1 MALAAYIFVP
11 GRTIKEEKEKVTG
24 EAGGVQ
30 DPDMAPTT
38 SPGSSAAERVFKEAS
53 EKRAVV
59 VYTDRDAELQ
69 KARLGDCVGGLVDLL
84 KLEESGALDEWLKQH
99 KYDIVV
105 VGGGSGG
112 LAAAKEAARLGK
124 KVLCLDFVKPSVM
137 GTAWGLGGTCVNV
150 GCIPKKLM
158 HQTALLG
165 EYIESLFVIVKS
177 QEMRKVH
184 IKKAFSE
191 DAKKYGWEIPK
202 GDVKLK
208 WEKMKNAV
216 QDHIASLNW
225 GYRVQLR
232 ERMVTYLNAYGV
244 FTGSHEMTT
253 TTKKK
258 KVEKIT
264 ADRFIIATGLRP
276 RYPDVPG
283 AKECCISSDDLFSLS
298 YNPGK
303 TLCVG
308 ASYVS
313 LECAGF
319 LRGIGNEVTVMVR
332 SILLRGFDQDMAER
346 IRKHMMTRG
355 IEFINAVPSKYER
368 IEEPTDDKPGLV
380 RVSWEKTLENG
391 EKKIETKDFNTVLMA
406 IGRDPV
412 TNGMGL
418 ETISVERTK
427 SGKIVG
433 RREQSTCP
441 YVYAL
446 GDVLDGC
453 PELTPV
459 AIQAGRVLMR
469 RLITGNSELVEY
481 DQVPTTVFTP
491 LEYGC
496 CGLAEEAAIQK
507 YGKENINVYHN
518 VFIPLEYTVPERVEN
533 SHCYCKIICLK
544 TEQDLVVGYHIL
556 APNAGEIVQGFAIA
570 LKLKGKKADFDRL
583 IGIHPTVAE
592 VCFFFFVFTNIS
604 SEWKGKYLKCLRPEA
619 TVVLLTIMDIP
630 IRIKA
635 YRFVAY
641 SAVTFSV
648 VSVISVCITLPMVYN
663 YINQVRTQ
671 MHNEIN
677 QCKGSVKDVWSD
689 LHELKNVE
697 ETRNRTAR
705 QAGYGEK
712 PSYSSRAGSSAGV
725 GGGCSCCNPGPPGP
739 AGTPGRPGRPGRPG
753 APGFPGAPGK
763 TGSALCEPITPPPCQ
778 PCAAGPPGPP
788 GPAGLPGDAGPP
800 GTPGVGGGA
809 ALPGP
814 PGPPGPPGAP
824 GSPGPAGPPG
834 EPGIPAISEPAAP
847 AAPGPAGMT
856 SSFKSTACSG
866 HPLWRVSGVEEVT
879 GDQGPPGPNGMP
891 GAPGTGGG
899 QGPPGPPGPPGPAG
913 MPGPDGQPGM
923 PGPPGP
929 SGGEGERGIC
939 PKYCAID
946 GGVFFEDGTRR

>member
-1 MALAAYIFVP
+1 
-11 GRTIKEEKEKVTG
+11 
-24 EAGGVQ
+24 
-30 DPDMAPTT
+30 MAPTT

-69 KARLGDCVGGLVDLL
+69 KITDMLTKRNETVELLKISRVAAKNVLNVVQRDNVPLIFIKGDCVGGLVDLL

-165 EYIESLFVIVKS
+165 EYIE
-177 QEMRKVH
+177 
-184 IKKAFSE
+184 

-232 ERMVTYLNAYGV
+232 ERMVTYLNAYGVFTGSHEMTTTTKKKKVEKITADRFIIATGLRPRYPDVPGAKECCITSHEVTYLNAYGV

-592 VCFFFFVFTNIS
+592 NFTTLTL
-604 SEWKGKYLKCLRPEA
+604 LKEEG
-619 TVVLLTIMDIP
+619 
-630 IRIKA
+630 
-635 YRFVAY
+635 
-641 SAVTFSV
+641 
-648 VSVISVCITLPMVYN
+648 
-663 YINQVRTQ
+663 Q
-671 MHNEIN
+671 
-677 QCKGSVKDVWSD
+677 
-689 LHELKNVE
+689 ELKA
-697 ETRNRTAR
+697 T
-705 QAGYGEK
+705 
-712 PSYSSRAGSSAGV
+712 
-725 GGGCSCCNPGPPGP
+725 GC
-739 AGTPGRPGRPGRPG
+739 
-753 APGFPGAPGK
+753 
-763 TGSALCEPITPPPCQ
+763 
-778 PCAAGPPGPP
+778 
-788 GPAGLPGDAGPP
+788 
-800 GTPGVGGGA
+800 
-809 ALPGP
+809 
-814 PGPPGPPGAP
+814 
-824 GSPGPAGPPG
+824 
-834 EPGIPAISEPAAP
+834 
-847 AAPGPAGMT
+847 
-856 SSFKSTACSG
+856 
-866 HPLWRVSGVEEVT
+866 
-879 GDQGPPGPNGMP
+879 
-891 GAPGTGGG
+891 
-899 QGPPGPPGPPGPAG
+899 
-913 MPGPDGQPGM
+913 
-923 PGPPGP
+923 
-929 SGGEGERGIC
+929 
-939 PKYCAID
+939 
-946 GGVFFEDGTRR
+946 